1 MPDRRSVRLR
11 HHGYA
16 GGLYF
21 VTICTADRRHL
32 FGGVA
37 DGAMRLS
44 PAGRIAHD
52 LWVDT
57 PGHCP
62 AVVPDAFVVMP
73 DHVHLLFGIADG
85 GVGDIDR
92 NRDIGHRRGT
102 ACCAPTPTVGDG
114 GVRRFGVIAA
124 GTVPVIVRS
133 YKSAVTRAV
142 RAAHGHAVGAVWQRG
157 YHDRVVRTRREAD
170 AVRRYIAQ
178 NPARWRGAR

>member
-52 LWVDT
+52 EWVRTGSVRRDT
-57 PGHCP
+57 
-62 AVVPDAFVVMP
+62 VRLDTFVVMP
-73 DHVHLLFGIADG
+73 DHVHLLFGIVPPVGADAPNG
-85 GVGDIDR
+85 ADAHGRGVLQ
-92 NRDIGHRRGT
+92 H
-102 ACCAPTPTVGDG
+102 APTATS
-114 GVRRFGVIAA
+114 
-124 GTVPVIVRS
+124 VRS
-133 YKSAVTRAV
+133 FTSTSGDVAAAVRGYKSAVTRAV
-142 RAAHGHAVGAVWQRG
+142 RAAHGRAVSAVWQRG
-157 YHDRVVRTRREAD
+157 YHDRVVRTQCEAD
-170 AVRRYIAQ
+170 AVRRYIAY
-178 NPARWRGAR
+178 NPTRWRGDR

>member
-11 HHGYA
+11 SHAYA

-21 VTICTADRRHL
+21 VTVCTAGRRRL

-44 PAGRIAHD
+44 SAGRIARD
-52 LWVDT
+52 GWVRTGSVRRDT
-57 PGHCP
+57 
-62 AVVPDAFVVMP
+62 VRLDAFVVMP
-73 DHVHLLFGIADG
+73 DHVHVLFGIVPVGVAGAFGVADAPG
-85 GVGDIDR
+85 RGVLQ
-92 NRDIGHRRGT
+92 H
-102 ACCAPTPTVGDG
+102 ATPTGARPFTSSSGD
-114 GVRRFGVIAA
+114 VAA
-124 GTVPVIVRS
+124 AIRG

-142 RAAHGHAVGAVWQRG
+142 RAAHGRTAGAVWQRG

-178 NPARWRGAR
+178 NPARWRG